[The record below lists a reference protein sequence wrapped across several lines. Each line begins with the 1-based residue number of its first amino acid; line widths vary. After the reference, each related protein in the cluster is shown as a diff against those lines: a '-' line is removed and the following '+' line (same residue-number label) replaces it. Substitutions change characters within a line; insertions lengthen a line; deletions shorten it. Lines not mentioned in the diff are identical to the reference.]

1 MYICLMLIFKL
12 LDISIVWKT
21 CKFGNVALA
30 TTPWFSV
37 FFFNFYSEILWIIGN
52 KTCFIKI
59 TGDVIGVVTLECGC
73 QGNAVMVVMAILDIV
88 FV

>member
-1 MYICLMLIFKL
+1 MQVWERCL
-12 LDISIVWKT
+12 
-21 CKFGNVALA
+21 GNNPV
-30 TTPWFSV
+30 V
-37 FFFNFYSEILWIIGN
+37 QCFFFNFYSEILWIIGN

-73 QGNAVMVVMAILDIV
+73 QGNAVMVVMAIVDIV